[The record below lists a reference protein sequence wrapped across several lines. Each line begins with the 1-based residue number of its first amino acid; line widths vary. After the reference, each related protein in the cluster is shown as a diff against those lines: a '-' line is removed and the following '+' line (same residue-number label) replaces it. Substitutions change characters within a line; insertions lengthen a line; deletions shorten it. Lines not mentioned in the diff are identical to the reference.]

1 MYLEDLQNFLQKSQ
15 NPKEVKFTLAFRA
28 KYQYNVK
35 ETYMEEKRIELS
47 DDYMFSTIMRGDK
60 EICRK
65 VLETI
70 LGFEIEDL
78 EYVKDEE
85 YLKSDVDSHAIRLDV
100 IAKNTGAVY
109 DVEMQKARVGD
120 IRKRMRY
127 YQSQID
133 VSELPKA
140 ESYKKLKD
148 SYIIFICTFDLFEKG
163 AYVYRFENY
172 DRENDIALGDGAKK
186 IVINTK
192 GVMGDISDEL
202 RELITYIEKPEE
214 ARKGLTS
221 ELVVELDEKVT
232 SQNKDEDW
240 REAQM
245 KAEADRVDYIDY
257 GIAVGMERG
266 LSRGKT
272 EGYDIARQVF
282 KLSLAGKSV
291 GQIAQELG
299 MDEGEVNMILG

>member
-1 MYLEDLQNFLQKSQ
+1 MEDN
-15 NPKEVKFTLAFRA
+15 
-28 KYQYNVK
+28 Y
-35 ETYMEEKRIELS
+35 KRIELS
-47 DDYMFSTIMRGDK
+47 DDYMFSTIMREDK

-70 LGFEIEDL
+70 LGFEIKDL

-85 YLKSDVDSHAIRLDV
+85 YLRSDVGSHAIRLDV
-100 IAKNTGAVY
+100 IAKNTGAIY

-192 GVMGDISDEL
+192 GVMGNISDEL
-202 RELITYIEKPEE
+202 KELITYIEKPEE
-214 ARKGLTS
+214 ARKSLTS
-221 ELVVELDEKVT
+221 ELVVKLDEKVT

-257 GIAVGMERG
+257 GIAVGMEEGIAVGMEEGIAVGMERG
-266 LSRGKT
+266 LARGRSEGRT
-272 EGYDIARQVF
+272 EGYDTARQVF
-282 KLSLAGKSV
+282 KLSLAEKSV

-299 MDEGEVNMILG
+299 LDESEVSMILG